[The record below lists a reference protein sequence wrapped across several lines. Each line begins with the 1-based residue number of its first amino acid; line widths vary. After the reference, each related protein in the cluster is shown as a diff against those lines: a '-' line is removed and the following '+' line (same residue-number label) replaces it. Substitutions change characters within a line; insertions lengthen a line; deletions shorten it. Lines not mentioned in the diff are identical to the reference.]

1 MMMKSKF
8 KDNHQCLIFE
18 STIPS
23 KEIIQWTTFLAASK
37 EG

>member
-1 MMMKSKF
+1 MKSKF
-8 KDNHQCLIFE
+8 KDNHQCPILE

-23 KEIIQWTTFLAASK
+23 KEIIQWTKFLGVSK